1 MTRTDADAKSIKRG
15 PAHRG
20 GASLSRLL
28 ALPLALVLVAAF
40 AASALAA
47 AEPATT
53 GYSHATTP
61 KQEVL
66 PSKSKTTPQKE
77 PTPSKTGTTPTE
89 PTATTATA
97 PTKASSL
104 PFTGLNLSWVVGF
117 GLLLIV
123 AGGSIVMVQRR
134 QRGGGG
140 NGR

>member
-1 MTRTDADAKSIKRG
+1 MTRTDADAKSMKRD

-20 GASLSRLL
+20 SASLSRLL

-77 PTPSKTGTTPTE
+77 PTPSKTSTTPATSTE
-89 PTATTATA
+89 PTATTA

-134 QRGGGG
+134 QRDS
-140 NGR
+140 GRR